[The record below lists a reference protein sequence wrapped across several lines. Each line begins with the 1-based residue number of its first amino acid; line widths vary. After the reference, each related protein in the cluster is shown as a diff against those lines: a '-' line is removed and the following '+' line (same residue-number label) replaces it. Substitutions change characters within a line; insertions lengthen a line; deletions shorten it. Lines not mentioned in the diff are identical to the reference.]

1 MNSRRMKCAGV
12 AIIAAVLWAQTASAE
27 TFPDHP
33 VRLII
38 PFTPSGGIDTLGR
51 LVAQKLSEIWGQ
63 SVFVENRAG
72 AGGDIGSAVAA
83 KSAPDGYT
91 LAVGGQFLASNVTI
105 LPMRGF
111 DPVKDFDPIILLANG
126 QDVLTVPPN
135 SPFHNVKELVDYAK
149 AHPGELTYASLG
161 VGASSHLSTLLLSE
175 ITGISL
181 RHVPYTSFSQAFADV
196 SMGRVSLWIASFS
209 GAIGHIQAGELN
221 GLAVSGH
228 ARAAQLPDVP
238 TFRDLGI
245 PYDNES
251 WFGLFAPKGTP
262 RAIVDQINADALRV
276 IDNNDLREKAA
287 TLGFRVVGGTPEALG
302 MLLQSEIAEW
312 AEIAKRNDLLP
323 Q

>member
-1 MNSRRMKCAGV
+1 MRAGV
-12 AIIAAVLWAQTASAE
+12 VLVVAGLGLCAARAQ

-33 VRLII
+33 VRLMI

-51 LVAQKLSEIWGQ
+51 LVAQRLGEIWGQ
-63 SVFVENRAG
+63 TVFVENRAG
-72 AGGDIGSAVAA
+72 AGGDIGSSAAA
-83 KSAPDGYT
+83 KAPPDGYT
-91 LAVGGQFLASNVTI
+91 LALGGQFLASNVTI

-111 DPVKDFDPIILLANG
+111 DPVKDLDPIVLLATG

-135 SPFHNVKELVDYAK
+135 SPFRSVRELVDYAK
-149 AHPGELTYASLG
+149 SHPGELTYASLG
-161 VGASSHLSTLLLSE
+161 VGASSHLSVLLLSE

-221 GLAVSGH
+221 ALAVSGH
-228 ARAAQLPDVP
+228 ARAAELPDVP

-251 WFGLFAPKGTP
+251 WFGLFAPKGTS
-262 RAIVDQINADALRV
+262 RAIIDQLNADALRV
-276 IDNNDLREKAA
+276 IGNEDLKTRAA
-287 TLGFRVVGGTPEALG
+287 TLGFRTAGGTPEALG
-302 MLLQSEIAEW
+302 LLLQNEIGQW
-312 AEIAKRNDLLP
+312 AEVAERNDLLP
-323 Q
+323 K